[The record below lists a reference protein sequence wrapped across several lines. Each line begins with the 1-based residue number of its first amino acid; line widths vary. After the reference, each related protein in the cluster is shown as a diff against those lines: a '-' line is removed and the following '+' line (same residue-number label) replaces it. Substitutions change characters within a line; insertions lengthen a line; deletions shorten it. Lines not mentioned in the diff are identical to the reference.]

1 MASYF
6 PRSSGSVPLPNSHL
20 DFPFLCPKYPWP
32 TLFVVYSLRLSKVS
46 CKDTLSGFEAS
57 QDPGCSSFFSP
68 YFAPLA
74 LISCK
79 QGCTTPCSPQFQL
92 LFSYWPTVLSR
103 EYLFWGSLIFRFL
116 RHSLLPPASFHKN
129 ADTMQVFEPPVAS
142 TSMNFGVCG
151 AVLSPSF
158 VIDVCRFLV
167 LLSQLLCGF
176 VVVVV
181 CLLVLFCFVFNG
193 GVQGD

>member
-32 TLFVVYSLRLSKVS
+32 TLFVVYSLWLSKVS
-46 CKDTLSGFEAS
+46 CKDTSSGFEGS

-68 YFAPLA
+68 YFGPLA

-79 QGCTTPCSPQFQL
+79 QGCTTPYPPQFQL

-116 RHSLLPPASFHKN
+116 RHSLLP
-129 ADTMQVFEPPVAS
+129 
-142 TSMNFGVCG
+142 
-151 AVLSPSF
+151 L
-158 VIDVCRFLV
+158 
-167 LLSQLLCGF
+167 LLSTKMLIPWKSSSHQWLPPTWILGF
-176 VVVVV
+176 VVLS
-181 CLLVLFCFVFNG
+181 CLPVLL
-193 GVQGD
+193 